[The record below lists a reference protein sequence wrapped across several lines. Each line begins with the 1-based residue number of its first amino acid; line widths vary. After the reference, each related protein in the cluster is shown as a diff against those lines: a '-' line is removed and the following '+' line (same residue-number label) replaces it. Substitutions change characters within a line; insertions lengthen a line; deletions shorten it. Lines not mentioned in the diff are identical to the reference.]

1 MSRFQLNIKITVSE
15 LNFKFFNHRSEMDFD
30 EEMIPVPDSIAP
42 VTQASKSK
50 SEGPPIWITM
60 CKEII

>member
-1 MSRFQLNIKITVSE
+1 
-15 LNFKFFNHRSEMDFD
+15 MDFD
-30 EEMIPVPDSIAP
+30 EEIIPIPDSIAP

-60 CKEII
+60 CKNSLHSLTDRLK

>member
-1 MSRFQLNIKITVSE
+1 ME
-15 LNFKFFNHRSEMDFD
+15 FD
-30 EEMIPVPDSIAP
+30 EEMIPLPDSIAP

-60 CKEII
+60 GKLTRPVS